1 MFEGTEWKNIEKG
14 LKVFDRPVSLDIC
27 KAFVKIQSDSI
38 LERWKLNHHSDMW
51 FDRSLRVKVLN
62 IRAEDRESRDL
73 LQDLQDI
80 RDGYVISH
88 ASDTAK
94 RKKEQKKEKNSLA
107 KQKKIER
114 LEKKL

>member
-94 RKKEQKKEKNSLA
+94 RKKGAEEREKQPGKA
-107 KQKKIER
+107 
-114 LEKKL
+114 EKD